1 MNNYA
6 DVLVQI
12 RSELGLKVEFTVVLL
27 TMALMMSRLLP
38 LFILTPFLGGE
49 TVPTEVKIGVGLTVG
64 LVLFPGLIDRMQY
77 IPVTPL
83 PFLALLLKELFL
95 GLCLSFVVGTVFQA
109 MGVAGQIIDNMS
121 GTNMANIM
129 VPQLG
134 QQVTL
139 YGAIKLQLAT
149 ALFVTLNG
157 HHMVIAAFAD
167 SLVAIPLDQF
177 PKMAAG
183 QWAFYDLIMRVWADL
198 MRVSLAIAAPVFLA
212 TFLTDLALGMINR
225 VAPQVQVFFVSMQ
238 IKPMVTALVMFMALH
253 VILERVVKEYGEM
266 LLMLRRAIQ
275 LLS

>member
-1 MNNYA
+1 MNYA
-6 DVLVQI
+6 DVLVEI
-12 RSELGLKVEFTVVLL
+12 RSQLGIKVEFTVVLL
-27 TMALMMSRLLP
+27 TMALLMARLLP
-38 LFILTPFLGGE
+38 IVILTPFLGGE
-49 TVPTEVKIGVGLTVG
+49 TVPSEIKLGLGLTLG

-83 PFLALLLKELFL
+83 PFLGLLMKELFL

-157 HHMVIAAFAD
+157 HHLVIDGFAD
-167 SLVAIPLDQF
+167 SLIAIPLDQF
-177 PKMAAG
+177 PRMAQG
-183 QWAFYDLIMRVWADL
+183 QWAFYDLVLRVWADL
-198 MRVSLAIAAPVFLA
+198 MRVALAISAPVFLA

-238 IKPMVTALVMFMALH
+238 IKPIVTALVMFMALH
-253 VILERVVKEYGEM
+253 VILQRVVTEYGQM
-266 LLMLRRAIQ
+266 LQIFRRAIW

>member
-1 MNNYA
+1 MNYA
-6 DVLVQI
+6 EALAQI

-27 TMALMMSRLLP
+27 TMALLMARLLP
-38 LFILTPFLGGE
+38 VIILTPFLGGE
-49 TVPTEVKIGVGLTVG
+49 TVPNEVKIGLGLTIG
-64 LVLFPGLIDRMQY
+64 LVLFPGLIDRMKY

-83 PFLALLLKELFL
+83 PFLGLLVKELFI
-95 GLCLSFVVGTVFQA
+95 GLCLSFVVGAVFHA
-109 MGVAGQIIDNMS
+109 METAGQIIDNMS

-134 QQVTL
+134 NQVTL

-157 HHMVIAAFAD
+157 HHWVIQGFAD

-177 PKMAAG
+177 PPMGHG
-183 QWAFYDLIMRVWADL
+183 QWAFYDLVIRVWADL
-198 MRVSLAIAAPVFLA
+198 MRVALAISAPVFLA

-225 VAPQVQVFFVSMQ
+225 VAPQVQVFFISMQ
-238 IKPMVTALVMFMALH
+238 IKPVVTALVMFMSLH
-253 VILERVVKEYGEM
+253 IILDRVVKEFGSM
-266 LLMLRRAIQ
+266 ISVLQRAIQ